1 MRWISTSILMFAL
14 AAQAHAQSGADVV
27 RSKGCLNC
35 HDVDKKKMGPSFKD
49 IAASRKAEAAMLA
62 RLKEGKTHPKVAA
75 TDAELKAALDYVMA
89 AR

>member
-1 MRWISTSILMFAL
+1 MRWISTSILVLAFA
-14 AAQAHAQSGADVV
+14 APAHAQSGADVV

-49 IAASRKAEAAMLA
+49 IAASRRMLA

-75 TDAELKAALDYVMA
+75 TDGELGAALDYMMA

>member
-1 MRWISTSILMFAL
+1 MRWISTSLVLLSVL
-14 AAQAHAQSGADVV
+14 APAHAQSGAEVV

-49 IAASRKAEAAMLA
+49 IAASRRSSAEMLT
-62 RLKEGKTHPKVAA
+62 RLKDGKTHPKIAA